1 MKKAGIWLKN
11 CLIRKGLLKN
21 EEKKIKEKKLKKK
34 GLIITME
41 SEEKNKKI
49 KFLN

>member
-11 CLIRKGLLKN
+11 CLIRKSLFKI
-21 EEKKIKEKKLKKK
+21 KKIKEKKLKKK